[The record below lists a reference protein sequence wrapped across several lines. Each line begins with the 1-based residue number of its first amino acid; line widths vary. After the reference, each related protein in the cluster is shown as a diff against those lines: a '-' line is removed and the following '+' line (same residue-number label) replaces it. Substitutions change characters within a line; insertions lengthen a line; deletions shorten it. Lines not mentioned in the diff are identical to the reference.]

1 MDIKNVTEKAFYPY
15 GKVLHGYDITQLLK
29 VMGHTPLPKNEV
41 IYEASV
47 EELEELDVANDFTKR
62 AFGGLPIEIGYCNGQ
77 NKKLNALEYH
87 RCSEVNV
94 AVTDAIL
101 LVGKQQDIEE
111 DFTYDTSRVE
121 AFFVPA
127 GTVVEIFATT
137 LHYAPC
143 MASEEGFR
151 WVVVLPEGTNEQVK
165 YSVGNQ
171 GEERLLV
178 ACNKWLLAHEE
189 AEIEGAFCGLKG
201 ENIFVKIKE

>member
-29 VMGHTPLPKNEV
+29 VMGHMPLPKNEV

-94 AVTDAIL
+94 VVTDAIL
-101 LVGKQQDIEE
+101 
-111 DFTYDTSRVE
+111 
-121 AFFVPA
+121 
-127 GTVVEIFATT
+127 
-137 LHYAPC
+137 
-143 MASEEGFR
+143 
-151 WVVVLPEGTNEQVK
+151 
-165 YSVGNQ
+165 
-171 GEERLLV
+171 
-178 ACNKWLLAHEE
+178 
-189 AEIEGAFCGLKG
+189 
-201 ENIFVKIKE
+201 